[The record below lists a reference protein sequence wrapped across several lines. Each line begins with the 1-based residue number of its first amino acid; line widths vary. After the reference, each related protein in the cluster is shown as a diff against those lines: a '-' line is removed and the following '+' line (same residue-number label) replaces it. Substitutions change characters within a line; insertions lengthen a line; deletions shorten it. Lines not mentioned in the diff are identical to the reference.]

1 MIRKHKLKQRIPRKL
16 IAELKVNQSREFAK
30 SLRYDSWCQ
39 VSIECE
45 NVRKWCMR
53 QIGQPEEA
61 HEAHS
66 IIFHTIYGDVTRHS
80 DGQTRSCKLIP
91 TKKGKLTSFHVDGW
105 AFDSETNF
113 PKGYY
118 FSFNDYN
125 EHYLL
130 NEENCRF
137 ECITID

>member
-16 IAELKVNQSREFAK
+16 IAQFKEAHSHQFAR

-39 VSIECE
+39 VSIEC
-45 NVRKWCMR
+45 NNLRKWCMR

-66 IIFHTIYGDVTRHS
+66 IIFHTIYGDIERHS
-80 DGQTRSCKLIP
+80 DEQSRSCKLIP
-91 TKKGKLTSFHVDGW
+91 IRKGKLTSFHVDGCSR
-105 AFDSETNF
+105 DYETNF
-113 PKGYY
+113 PSGYY
-118 FSFNDYN
+118 ISFNDCN

-137 ECITID
+137 EAISID